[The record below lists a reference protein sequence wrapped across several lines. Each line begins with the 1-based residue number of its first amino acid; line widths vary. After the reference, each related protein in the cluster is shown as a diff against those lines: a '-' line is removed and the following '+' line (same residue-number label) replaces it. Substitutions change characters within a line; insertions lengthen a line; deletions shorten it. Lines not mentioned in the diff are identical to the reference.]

1 LVIKLYARALAR
13 QCPFDNAVECV
24 VLRASHQTASPDL
37 KWRKFVFIRV
47 HSWLVLYR
55 MKEFLEFVI
64 RQLIEFPDDMVL
76 TEIPSGRTTVFKL
89 QLRRGDVGRVI
100 GRGGQTIHAIRALL
114 TSSAARHGQR
124 AILEIVE

>member
-1 LVIKLYARALAR
+1 VFT
-13 QCPFDNAVECV
+13 CHPV
-24 VLRASHQTASPDL
+24 VLCESG
-37 KWRKFVFIRV
+37 FVGSLSGAMR
-47 HSWLVLYR
+47 
-55 MKEFLEFVI
+55 EFLEFVI

-114 TSSAARHGQR
+114 AGSAARHGQR

>member
-1 LVIKLYARALAR
+1 MAGIPQPRINTQGRPTGPWLQLLI
-13 QCPFDNAVECV
+13 
-24 VLRASHQTASPDL
+24 
-37 KWRKFVFIRV
+37 RKFVFIRV
-47 HSWLVLYR
+47 HSRLVFWR
-55 MKEFLEFVI
+55 MREFLEFVI

-100 GRGGQTIHAIRALL
+100 GRGGQTIQAIRALL
-114 TSSAARHGQR
+114 ASSAARHGQR